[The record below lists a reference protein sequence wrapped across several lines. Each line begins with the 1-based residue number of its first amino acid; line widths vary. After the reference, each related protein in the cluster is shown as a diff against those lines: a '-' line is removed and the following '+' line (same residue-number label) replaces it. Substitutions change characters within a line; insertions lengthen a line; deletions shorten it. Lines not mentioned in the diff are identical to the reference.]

1 LFSFTLQIALLLA
14 CAGLACSAKAQDAP
28 HLLLGVEDFTRL
40 NELAKAQPWAAAAK
54 ANLLKEADSFP
65 RSYEEMY
72 GVHGVELPR
81 EGGAWYHLYVC
92 PKSGTELVFRPPGQ
106 SVCPDTGQVMTG
118 HPYDQIVYA
127 RRADSLS
134 QAAVAL
140 ALAYRLTQK
149 LSYATEAAEILT
161 KYAAAYLKYPIH
173 DNEGRLSSGPK
184 GARVY
189 SQELDEAIWLI
200 KMAWAYDLV
209 RDSAALNADSRNA
222 IENRL
227 LRAGAQT
234 VGRAPGST
242 YNIQAW
248 VNGAVAAVG
257 FTLNDKKL
265 IAEAIDGTNG
275 FREQMRDRVVDGF
288 WIEGAWHYQFYALEP
303 LERTAQMATRA
314 GIPLWTQEPRLTALL
329 ASPVGLMF
337 PNGKLP
343 AFNDSVED
351 DLYKHRALYETAYSA
366 TGNPLFAAI
375 AGHGGT
381 RGGPTEAFLFG
392 VPVLPETPMPAAHSQ
407 VFPEAGYA
415 VLRSPDSGLMEIMK
429 FGPHGGVHGHFDK
442 LNELIYAKGEL
453 MGVDPGTQLYGAPT
467 HASWDVKTVA
477 HNTLTVDEQ
486 TQKPATGKLLF
497 WVAKPEVTIASADAG
512 DVYWQADLRRTIIMT
527 ADYVVEVSTA
537 HSKDGLK
544 HDIDWCYHNFG
555 SEQLTFKMKPYSG
568 FPSGNGYQLLEP
580 SVTATLT
587 SDVRFGFRMPDKK
600 GLDLWMLASGET
612 QAFAGVA
619 LGPKLRLRQPY
630 FIARRHAKDV
640 EFITLFEPVPD
651 VPSIQSFSATESAI
665 TIRSAAWVD
674 TITRGTEWSY
684 TRKPLP

>member
-1 LFSFTLQIALLLA
+1 
-14 CAGLACSAKAQDAP
+14 
-28 HLLLGVEDFTRL
+28 
-40 NELAKAQPWAAAAK
+40 
-54 ANLLKEADSFP
+54 
-65 RSYEEMY
+65 
-72 GVHGVELPR
+72 
-81 EGGAWYHLYVC
+81 
-92 PKSGTELVFRPPGQ
+92 
-106 SVCPDTGQVMTG
+106 MTG
-118 HPYDQIVYA
+118 YPYDQYIFA
-127 RRADSLS
+127 KRADSLS
-134 QAAVAL
+134 EAAVTL
-140 ALAYRLTQK
+140 ALAYRLTGK
-149 LSYATEAAEILT
+149 PAYATEAAEILT
-161 KYAAAYLKYPIH
+161 KYAVQYLKYPIH
-173 DNEGRLSSGPK
+173 DNDGRLSSGPR

-209 RDSAALNADSRNA
+209 RDSAALNAESRAA
-222 IENRL
+222 IETRL
-227 LRAGAQT
+227 LRASAQT

-242 YNIQAW
+242 YNIQSW

-265 IAEAIDGTNG
+265 ISEAIDGTNG
-275 FREQMRDRVVDGF
+275 FRAQMRDRVVDGF

-314 GIPLWTQEPRLTALL
+314 GIPLWKQEPHLTDLL
-329 ASPVGLMF
+329 ASPVALMF

-343 AFNDSVED
+343 AFNDSAED

-375 AGHGGT
+375 AGHGGG

-392 VPVLPETPMPAAHSQ
+392 VPVLPETAMPPARSQ

-415 VLRSPDSGLMEIMK
+415 VLRSSDNSMMEIMK

-442 LNELIYAKGEL
+442 LNELLYAKGQL
-453 MGVDPGTQLYGAPT
+453 MGIDPGTQLYGAPT
-467 HASWDVKTVA
+467 HKTWDGQTVA

-512 DVYWQADLRRTIIMT
+512 DVYFEADLRRTVIMT
-527 ADYVVEVSTA
+527 PDY
-537 HSKDGLK
+537 
-544 HDIDWCYHNFG
+544 
-555 SEQLTFKMKPYSG
+555 EQLTFQMKPYSG
-568 FPSGNGYQLLEP
+568 FPSGNGYGLLGP
-580 SVTATLT
+580 SVTATLA
-587 SDVRFGFRMPDKK
+587 SDVRFGFRFPNKT
-600 GLDLWMLASGET
+600 GLDLWMLANGQT

-619 LGPKLRLRQPY
+619 PGPNLKLRQPY
-630 FIARRHAKDV
+630 FIARRHAKDA

-651 VPSIQSFSATESAI
+651 AAKIQSLSATPAEI

-674 TITRGTEWSY
+674 TITRGIEWSY